1 MDQTQ
6 EQKYWELVE
15 SFIEKANAAC
25 EEDELGLVNGA
36 LMQAA
41 ARFNA
46 FYLAASSE
54 SRKDLKEDK
63 ESSVRDFGGEYKKLL
78 ADNLEDYIEH
88 YKVYMRDE
96 SESS

>member
-1 MDQTQ
+1 MDKQI
-6 EQKYWELVE
+6 EQQYWDLVE
-15 SFIEKANAAC
+15 SIIENVNAAC
-25 EEDELGLVNGA
+25 EEHELGLVNGA

-54 SRKDLKEDK
+54 SRKDLKEDR
-63 ESSVRDFGGEYKKLL
+63 EGSVRDFGAEYKKML
-78 ADNLEDYIEH
+78 ADNLDDYIEN

-96 SESS
+96 SETE

>member
-6 EQKYWELVE
+6 EQQYWALVE
-15 SFIEKANAAC
+15 SFIEKANASC
-25 EEDELGLVNGA
+25 EENELGLVNGA

-63 ESSVRDFGGEYKKLL
+63 ESSVKDFGGEYKKLL
-78 ADNLEDYIEH
+78 AENLDDYIEN
-88 YKVYMRDE
+88 YKVYMRDATE
-96 SESS
+96 PS